1 MASTWEPL
9 ADIDNPPCLACAPK
23 KTLGEI
29 IVLLGENGTGKT
41 TFIRMLAGLIQPDED
56 SESEE
61 EFDLSDEDDEGDEMY
76 EKNADGTVNYS
87 KYVGPV
93 RRLPL
98 LPSSDFCRF
107 CRASQGRW
115 YLPLSVP
122 RVFGGRS
129 NMGAMLFSWP

>member
-9 ADIDNPPCLACAPK
+9 AGIDNPPCLACAPK
-23 KTLGEI
+23 KNLGEI

-93 RRLPL
+93 RRLPSC
-98 LPSSDFCRF
+98 PRPIFADFAER
-107 CRASQGRW
+107 RKD
-115 YLPLSVP
+115 
-122 RVFGGRS
+122 GGTC
-129 NMGAMLFSWP
+129 P